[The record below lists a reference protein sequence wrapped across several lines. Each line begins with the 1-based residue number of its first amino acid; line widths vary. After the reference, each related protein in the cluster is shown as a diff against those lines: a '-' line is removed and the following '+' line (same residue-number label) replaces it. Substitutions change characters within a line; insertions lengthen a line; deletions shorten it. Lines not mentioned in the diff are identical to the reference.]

1 MRRWSI
7 WRRLKGNADRTDSVD
22 RKSNEDKVD
31 SMDNRDITD
40 EMVNGNGTGGSM
52 DDRGCTAPGD
62 ALDETVNTLITAILK
77 CEEYLAYRAELDKVL
92 QVPELKAQI
101 DEYRRRNYQLQS
113 STDID
118 FEKLDRFEKEYED
131 FRSDP
136 LVSEFLAAELAFC
149 KRMQEIESRVTAELD
164 FQ

>member
-1 MRRWSI
+1 M
-7 WRRLKGNADRTDSVD
+7 DSLG
-22 RKSNEDKVD
+22 RKSNGDKVD
-31 SMDNRDITD
+31 SMDNRDNTG
-40 EMVNGNGTGGSM
+40 EMDNENGTGGSM
-52 DDRGCTAPGD
+52 NDRDNITSVN
-62 ALDETVNTLITAILK
+62 ALDETVSALIAAILK

-92 QVPELKAQI
+92 QVPELKPQI
-101 DEYRRRNYQLQS
+101 DEFRRRNYQLQS

-118 FEKLDRFEKEYED
+118 FDKLDRFEKEYED

-136 LVSEFLAAELAFC
+136 LVSDFLAAELAFC